1 MGRGGGAVVSGGG
14 HPKIFGLKGGPS
26 QKLRGEEGSCKYM
39 YWFAGV
45 TQDF

>member
-1 MGRGGGAVVSGGG
+1 MGRGGGGQWFLGG